1 MLHHNASPTPETGG
15 PQFDVQQAI
24 TDGFDQLNHA
34 ETQTTS
40 SLDSIFHQVKR
51 KKNLAWLA
59 ASVVFAGIL
68 LGGMFFP
75 IGAVESQHPN
85 WRHVEAAT
93 DASKENASQLL
104 HLTNL
109 GSERIRA
116 AVQVTS
122 ADADH
127 VATRRVRTA
136 LRRGDL
142 PSATAELQNAQRFS
156 TVDDASRSLPN
167 LASNPELAAELEQG
181 RKRLFHIELFD
192 CCQEDGDVVDL
203 TVNGSHFATVPITNA
218 GTMIS
223 VPLSTGNNT
232 IAIQGTRDGRGG
244 VTLSLTTSRGDF
256 FTRRMRVGEVYE
268 MGVVVQ

>member
-1 MLHHNASPTPETGG
+1 MPESGEL
-15 PQFDVQQAI
+15 QADI
-24 TDGFDQLNHA
+24 QHESTHDFDQPMHA
-34 ETQTTS
+34 KTQTS
-40 SLDSIFHQVKR
+40 FSWDSLFQQVKQ
-51 KKNLAWLA
+51 KKNLPWLA
-59 ASVVFAGIL
+59 GSVIFAGTL
-68 LGGMFFP
+68 LCGNFLPMGGD
-75 IGAVESQHPN
+75 ESQHPN
-85 WRHVEAAT
+85 WRHVETAT
-93 DASKENASQLL
+93 EASQENASQLL
-104 HLTNL
+104 HVTNL
-109 GSERIRA
+109 GSERIRP
-116 AVQVTS
+116 AVQLTS

-127 VATRRVRTA
+127 VATRRIRTA

-142 PSATAELQNAQRFS
+142 AAANTELQSAQRFS
-156 TVDDASRSLPN
+156 TVKDASLSLPT
-167 LASNPELAAELEQG
+167 LSSNPRLAVELQQG
-181 RKRLFHIELFD
+181 RKKLFHIELFD

-223 VPLSTGNNT
+223 VPLSTGNNS